1 MINCKQATRLLSEK
15 LDRELSKKEK
25 MALFLH
31 MTLCSCCRKFSG
43 QMEDLRDI
51 SKRYMKK
58 NPSDKK

>member
-31 MTLCSCCRKFSG
+31 TTLCGCCRKFSG

-51 SKRYMKK
+51 SKLYMKE
-58 NPSDKK
+58 NQNNKK